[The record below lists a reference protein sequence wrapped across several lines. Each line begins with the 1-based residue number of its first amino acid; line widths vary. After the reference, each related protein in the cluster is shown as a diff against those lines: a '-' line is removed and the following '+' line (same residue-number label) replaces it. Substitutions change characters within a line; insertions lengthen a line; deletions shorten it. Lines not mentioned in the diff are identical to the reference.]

1 MNLPRLDALA
11 QASIRRPRLTLA
23 LLAGFTLAAAPGLA
37 RLEVRTDGRA
47 LAPANDPAVRLDAE
61 VRQHFGVR
69 DPLVVL
75 IETSHPRG
83 VWNPATM
90 RHLKHLSDALAAAP
104 GIGPEHVVSLATER
118 RDSVYPGTLT
128 FRPYLDP
135 LPDTPA
141 LMALLEQD
149 VAAAR
154 IMTGT
159 LVSADARA
167 VSIVVG
173 VPALDPAAAAAVDRA
188 AIYQRV
194 RAIAERLPVAGDRVL
209 VAGAPA
215 AESLLGMH
223 LLADLRL
230 LVPLAVTVITL
241 VFWRG
246 CRRAWGT
253 AAALAKIAATLVWT
267 FGVMGW
273 TGCPVYL
280 TTAVLPVILVSIC
293 LADEIHIFMQY
304 QRLLGEPDGG
314 GEPPAAVRATMRLL
328 ALPIT
333 LACLAT
339 AIGFLSFL
347 ASPQPAVRAFGIF
360 AGLGTTFE
368 LLWSLTAIPATLT
381 LLGPERM
388 RRPRPFA
395 PAGAGLFRRLAAPLL
410 RRRLAVLTLLA
421 LATAALGLGMRRL
434 YVQDSWED
442 GFAAGSPFRL
452 ATTEV
457 NRELLGTHVLLAR
470 LRFAARPGAVPD
482 APGAGIRGGPLLDP
496 AALRAVGAFE
506 DFARARH
513 ETGGVLG
520 PYGQLAATHY
530 LWMARRQGTRAIPDD
545 PRRVAR
551 LLEVFELV
559 RGRQQRREILD
570 DGLRQALVSI
580 FLKEANYRDTARLMR
595 ALRDDQR
602 RELAPRG
609 ASLDFAGDVAV
620 SQAMI
625 PAIVYTQVAST
636 SLALLGS
643 CVLLCLLF
651 RSVRLGILALLP
663 SSLAV
668 LWVLGAMGWSGMPLG
683 VATSMFCAIALGI
696 GEDYAIHFLY
706 RVRRAREEG
715 RPDAVAH
722 AFELAGPGI
731 VSDTLTIALGFS
743 VLLAS
748 HVPANARL
756 GMVMAVALLGCC
768 ILTLAGLGAALSAG
782 EAAPW
787 PGTAR
792 SVRTVRSVRTADP
805 AGSAGA

>member
-1 MNLPRLDALA
+1 MSLSLPRLDALS

-37 RLEVRTDGRA
+37 RLELRTDGRE
-47 LAPANDPAVRLDAE
+47 LAPSNDPAVRLEAS
-61 VRQHFGVR
+61 VRRHFGVR

-83 VWNPATM
+83 VWNPATL
-90 RHLKHLSDALAAAP
+90 RHLQRLSVALAALP

-118 RDSVYPGTLT
+118 RDRVYPGTLT

-135 LPDTPA
+135 IPDTPA
-141 LMALLEQD
+141 QMALLEQD

-167 VSIVVG
+167 VSIVLG
-173 VPALDPAAAAAVDRA
+173 VPPLDPARPAAVDRA

-194 RAIAERLPVAGDRVL
+194 RDAALRLPVAGDRVL

-215 AESLLGMH
+215 AESLLGRH

-230 LVPLAVTVITL
+230 LVPLAVAVIAL

-253 AAALAKIAATLVWT
+253 AAALAKVAATLVWT
-267 FGVMGW
+267 FGLMGW
-273 TGCPVYL
+273 LGFPVYL

-293 LADEIHIFMQY
+293 LADEIHVFMQY
-304 QRLLGEPDGG
+304 QRFLGEPGGGG

-360 AGLGTTFE
+360 AGLGTAFE
-368 LLWSLTAIPATLT
+368 LLWSLTAIPATLA
-381 LLGPERM
+381 LLGPRRM

-395 PAGAGLFRRLAAPLL
+395 PAGAGLFRRLAAPLV
-410 RRRLAVLTLLA
+410 RHRLATLAA
-421 LATAALGLGMRRL
+421 LAAATAVLGLGARRL
-434 YVQDSWED
+434 TVQDSWED
-442 GFAAGSPFRL
+442 GFAAGSSFRV
-452 ATTEV
+452 ATDEV

-470 LRFAARPGAVPD
+470 LRFAPPPAAVP
-482 APGAGIRGGPLLDP
+482 AAGARRGPLLDP

-506 DFARARH
+506 GFARARP
-513 ETGGVLG
+513 EVGGVLG
-520 PYGQLAATHY
+520 PYGQLSATYY
-530 LWMARRQGTRAIPDD
+530 LWMARRQGTPAIPDD
-545 PRRVAR
+545 PRRIGR
-551 LLEVFELV
+551 LLDVFELV
-559 RGRQQRREILD
+559 RGRQQRREIVD
-570 DGLRQALVSI
+570 DDLRQALVSI
-580 FLKEANYRDTARLMR
+580 FLKQANYRDTARLMR
-595 ALRDDQR
+595 ALRGYAG

-609 ASLDFAGDVAV
+609 ASLAFAGDVAV

-636 SLALLGS
+636 ALALAGS

-651 RSVRLGILALLP
+651 RSVRLGILALVP

-683 VATSMFCAIALGI
+683 VATSMFCAITLGV

-706 RVRRAREEG
+706 RVRRGRDEG
-715 RPDAVAH
+715 RPDAVVH

-731 VSDTLTIALGFS
+731 VSDTLTIALGFG

-748 HVPANARL
+748 RVPANARL
-756 GMVMAVALLGCC
+756 GMVMVVALLGCC
-768 ILTLAGLGAALSAG
+768 ALTLVGLGAALSAR
-782 EAAPW
+782 EPVPVPRTAAAARAPR
-787 PGTAR
+787 AR
-792 SVRTVRSVRTADP
+792 SGLDP
-805 AGSAGA
+805 HRG

>member
-1 MNLPRLDALA
+1 MSLPRLDALS
-11 QASIRRPRLTLA
+11 QLSIRRPRLTLA
-23 LLAGFTLAAAPGLA
+23 LLAGVTLAAAPGLA
-37 RLEVRTDGRA
+37 WLEVRTDGRA
-47 LAPANDPAVRLDAE
+47 LVPANDPAVRLDAS

-90 RHLKHLSDALAAAP
+90 RHLKRLSDALAAVE

-118 RDSVYPGTLT
+118 RDSVYPGTLE
-128 FRPYLDP
+128 FRRFLDP

-141 LMALLEQD
+141 LMSLLEQD
-149 VAAAR
+149 VAAAG

-159 LVSADARA
+159 LVAADGRG
-167 VSIVVG
+167 VSILVG
-173 VPALDPAAAAAVDRA
+173 VPALDVGAPGAPRQAPAVDRA

-194 RAIAERLPVAGDRVL
+194 RAVAERLPVPGDRVL

-215 AESLLGMH
+215 AESLLGRYV
-223 LLADLRL
+223 LADLRL
-230 LVPLAVTVITL
+230 LVPLAMAVITL
-241 VFWRG
+241 VFWRA

-253 AAALAKIAATLVWT
+253 AAALVKIAVTLIWT
-267 FGVMGW
+267 FGLMGW
-273 TGCPVYL
+273 LGFPVYL

-304 QRLLGEPDGG
+304 QRFLGEPGGG
-314 GEPPAAVRATMRLL
+314 GEPPAAVRAAMRLL
-328 ALPIT
+328 ALPII

-410 RRRLAVLTLLA
+410 RYRLATLTVLA
-421 LATAALGLGMRRL
+421 LATAVLGLGARRL

-452 ATTEV
+452 ATAEV

-470 LRFAARPGAVPD
+470 LRFDPPAAAIPD
-482 APGAGIRGGPLLDP
+482 AGFRRGPLLDP
-496 AALRAVGAFE
+496 AAIRAIGAFE
-506 DFARARH
+506 DFARARP
-513 ETGGVLG
+513 EVGGVLG
-520 PYGQLAATHY
+520 PYGQLSATY
-530 LWMARRQGTRAIPDD
+530 FLWMARREGTRAIPDE
-545 PRRVAR
+545 PRRIGQ
-551 LLEVFELV
+551 LLDVLELA
-559 RGRQQRREILD
+559 RGRQQRREIVD
-570 DGLRQALVSI
+570 DDLRQALVSI
-580 FLKEANYRDTARLMR
+580 FLKQANYRDTARLMR
-595 ALRDDQR
+595 ALRGYER
-602 RELAPRG
+602 RELVPHGTA
-609 ASLDFAGDVAV
+609 LDFAGDVAV

-651 RSVRLGILALLP
+651 RSVRLGLLALLP

-668 LWVLGAMGWSGMPLG
+668 LWVLGAMGWWDIPLG
-683 VATSMFCAIALGI
+683 VATSMFCAITLGV

-743 VLLAS
+743 VLIAS
-748 HVPANARL
+748 RVPANARL

-768 ILTLAGLGAALSAG
+768 TLTLVGLGAALSAR
-782 EAAPW
+782 ESA
-787 PGTAR
+787 
-792 SVRTVRSVRTADP
+792 TVLRTA
-805 AGSAGA
+805 AA

>member
-1 MNLPRLDALA
+1 MSLPRLDALS
-11 QASIRRPRLTLA
+11 QLSIRKPRLTLA
-23 LLAGFTLAAAPGLA
+23 LLAAGTLAAAPGLA
-37 RLEVRTDGRA
+37 RLEVRTDGHA
-47 LAPANDPAVRLDAE
+47 LVPANDPAVRLDAS
-61 VRQHFGVR
+61 VRRHFGVR

-90 RHLKHLSDALAAAP
+90 RHLERLSDALAAVE

-128 FRPYLDP
+128 FRRFLDP

-141 LMALLEQD
+141 LMSLLEQD

-167 VSIVVG
+167 VSILVG
-173 VPALDPAAAAAVDRA
+173 VPDLDPGAPAAVDRA

-194 RAIAERLPVAGDRVL
+194 RAVAERLPVPGDRVL

-215 AESLLGMH
+215 AESLLGKV

-230 LVPLAVTVITL
+230 LVPLAMAVITL

-253 AAALAKIAATLVWT
+253 GAALVKIAVTLIWT
-267 FGVMGW
+267 FGLMGW
-273 TGCPVYL
+273 LGFPVYL

-304 QRLLGEPDGG
+304 QRFLGEPCGG

-410 RRRLAVLTLLA
+410 RYRLATLTVLA
-421 LATAALGLGMRRL
+421 LATAALGLGARRL

-442 GFAAGSPFRL
+442 GFAAGSPFRQ
-452 ATTEV
+452 ATAEV

-470 LRFAARPGAVPD
+470 LRFDPPPAAIAD
-482 APGAGIRGGPLLDP
+482 AGVRRGPLLDP
-496 AALRAVGAFE
+496 AAIRAIGAFE
-506 DFARARH
+506 DFARARP
-513 ETGGVLG
+513 EVGGVLG
-520 PYGQLAATHY
+520 PYGQLSATCF
-530 LWMARRQGTRAIPDD
+530 LWMARREGTRAIPDD
-545 PRRVAR
+545 PRRIGR
-551 LLEVFELV
+551 LLDVFELA
-559 RGRQQRREILD
+559 RGKQQRREIVD
-570 DGLRQALVSI
+570 DDLRQALVSI
-580 FLKEANYRDTARLMR
+580 FLKQANYRNTGRLMG
-595 ALRDDQR
+595 ALRGYQR
-602 RELAPRG
+602 RELAPHG
-609 ASLDFAGDVAV
+609 TALDFAGDVAV

-651 RSVRLGILALLP
+651 RSVRLGLLALLP

-668 LWVLGAMGWSGMPLG
+668 LWVLGAMGWWGMPLG
-683 VATSMFCAIALGI
+683 VATSMFCAITLGV
-696 GEDYAIHFLY
+696 GEDYAIHFLV
-706 RVRRAREEG
+706 RVRRCREEG

-743 VLLAS
+743 VLAAS
-748 HVPANARL
+748 RVPANARL

-768 ILTLAGLGAALSAG
+768 TLTLVGLGAALSAR
-782 EAAPW
+782 EP
-787 PGTAR
+787 
-792 SVRTVRSVRTADP
+792 VTVLRTA
-805 AGSAGA
+805 AA

>member
-1 MNLPRLDALA
+1 VSLPRLDALS
-11 QASIRRPRLTLA
+11 QGSIRRPWLTLA
-23 LLAGFTLAAAPGLA
+23 LLAGVTLAAAPGLA

-47 LAPANDPAVRLDAE
+47 LAPANDPAVRLDAA

-75 IETSHPRG
+75 IETSDPRG

-90 RHLKHLSDALAAAP
+90 RHLKRLSDTLAGVS
-104 GIGPEHVVSLATER
+104 GIGPDHVVSLATVR
-118 RDSVYPGTLT
+118 RDRVYPGTLT
-128 FRPYLDP
+128 FRPFLDP

-167 VSIVVG
+167 VSILVG
-173 VPALDPAAAAAVDRA
+173 VPPLDPGAPAAVDRA

-194 RAIAERLPVAGDRVL
+194 RDAAERMPVAGDRVL

-215 AESLLGMH
+215 AESLLGKH

-246 CRRAWGT
+246 CRRMWGT
-253 AAALAKIAATLVWT
+253 AAALAKVAATLVWT
-267 FGVMGW
+267 FGLMGW
-273 TGCPVYL
+273 LGFPVYL

-304 QRLLGEPDGG
+304 QRLLGEPGGG

-347 ASPQPAVRAFGIF
+347 ASPQPAVRAFGAF
-360 AGLGTTFE
+360 AGLGTAFE

-381 LLGPERM
+381 LLGPARM

-410 RRRLAVLTLLA
+410 RHRLAALAVLA
-421 LATAALGLGMRRL
+421 VATAALGLGTRRL

-470 LRFAARPGAVPD
+470 LRFEPRPWFAPRPAEIPAAVAGAPE
-482 APGAGIRGGPLLDP
+482 GGIRSRPLLDP
-496 AALRAVGAFE
+496 AAIRAVGAFE
-506 DFARARH
+506 DFARARR
-513 ETGGVLG
+513 EVGGVLG

-530 LWMARRQGTRAIPDD
+530 LWMARRQGTQAIPDD
-545 PRRVAR
+545 PRRIAR
-551 LLEVFELV
+551 LLEVFELA
-559 RGRQQRREILD
+559 RGRQQRRELVD
-570 DGLRQALVSI
+570 DDLRQALVSI
-580 FLKEANYRDTARLMR
+580 FLKEANYRDTGRLMR
-595 ALRDDQR
+595 ALRGYER

-609 ASLDFAGDVAV
+609 AALDFAGDVAV

-651 RSVRLGILALLP
+651 RSPRLGVLALLP

-668 LWVLGAMGWSGMPLG
+668 VWVLGAMGWWGMPLG

-696 GEDYAIHFLY
+696 GEDYAIHFLN

-731 VSDTLTIALGFS
+731 VSDTLTIALGFA

-748 HVPANARL
+748 RVPANARL
-756 GMVMAVALLGCC
+756 GMVMVVALLGCC
-768 ILTLAGLGAALSAG
+768 ILTLVGLGAALSAR
-782 EAAPW
+782 E
-787 PGTAR
+787 PG
-792 SVRTVRSVRTADP
+792 
-805 AGSAGA
+805 

>member
-1 MNLPRLDALA
+1 MSLPRLDALS
-11 QASIRRPRLTLA
+11 QGSIRRPRLTLA

-37 RLEVRTDGRA
+37 RLELRTDGRE
-47 LAPANDPAVRLDAE
+47 LAPTNDPAVRLEAE
-61 VRQHFGVR
+61 VRRHFGVR

-83 VWNPATM
+83 VWNPATL
-90 RHLKHLSDALAAAP
+90 RHLQRLSDTLAALP
-104 GIGPEHVVSLATER
+104 GIGPGHVVSLATER
-118 RDSVYPGTLT
+118 RDRVYPGTLT

-135 LPDTPA
+135 IPDTPA
-141 LMALLEQD
+141 QMALLEQD

-173 VPALDPAAAAAVDRA
+173 VPPLDPDRPTAVDRA

-194 RAIAERLPVAGDRVL
+194 CDAALRMPVAGDRVL

-215 AESLLGMH
+215 AESLLGRH

-230 LVPLAVTVITL
+230 LVPLAVAVITL

-253 AAALAKIAATLVWT
+253 AAALAKVAATLVWT
-267 FGVMGW
+267 FGLMGW
-273 TGCPVYL
+273 LGSPVYL

-293 LADEIHIFMQY
+293 LADEIHVFMQY
-304 QRLLGEPDGG
+304 QRLLGEPGGG

-360 AGLGTTFE
+360 AGLGTAFE
-368 LLWSLTAIPATLT
+368 LLWSLTAIPATLA

-395 PAGAGLFRRLAAPLL
+395 PAGAGLFRLLAAPVL
-410 RRRLAVLTLLA
+410 RHRLATLAA
-421 LATAALGLGMRRL
+421 LATVTAVLGLGVHRL
-434 YVQDSWED
+434 VVQDSWED
-442 GFAAGSPFRL
+442 GFAAGSSFRV
-452 ATTEV
+452 ASEEV
-457 NRELLGTHVLLAR
+457 NRALLGTHVLLAR
-470 LRFAARPGAVPD
+470 LRFAPPPAAVLD
-482 APGAGIRGGPLLDP
+482 AGGRRGPLLDP
-496 AALRAVGAFE
+496 AALRAIGAFE
-506 DFARARH
+506 DFARARP
-513 ETGGVLG
+513 EVGGVLG
-520 PYGQLAATHY
+520 PYGQLSATYY
-530 LWMARRQGTRAIPDD
+530 LWMARRQGTPAIPDD
-545 PRRVAR
+545 PRRIGR
-551 LLEVFELV
+551 LLDVFELV
-559 RGRQQRREILD
+559 RGRQQRREIVD
-570 DGLRQALVSI
+570 DDLRQALVSI
-580 FLKEANYRDTARLMR
+580 FLKQANYRDTARLMR
-595 ALRDDQR
+595 ALRGYAG

-609 ASLDFAGDVAV
+609 TSLDFAGDVAV

-651 RSVRLGILALLP
+651 RSVRMGILALLP

-683 VATSMFCAIALGI
+683 VATSMFCAITLGV

-706 RVRRAREEG
+706 RVRRARDEG
-715 RPDAVAH
+715 RPDAVVH

-731 VSDTLTIALGFS
+731 VSDTLTIALGFG

-748 HVPANARL
+748 RVPANARL
-756 GMVMAVALLGCC
+756 GMVMVVALLGCC
-768 ILTLAGLGAALSAG
+768 TLTLVGLGAALSAR
-782 EAAPW
+782 EPV
-787 PGTAR
+787 PEP
-792 SVRTVRSVRTADP
+792 VPRTAAARAP
-805 AGSAGA
+805 RAGYLERSAPDR